1 MVILHV
7 SNLIWFHG
15 MVAMCTDENKKWVVE
30 MYIFPFFTSLEPQN
44 T

>member
-7 SNLIWFHG
+7 LNLISFHG
-15 MVAMCTDENKKWVVE
+15 IVAMCTDENKKLVVD
-30 MYIFPFFTSLEPQN
+30 MYVFPFFTSLEPQK